1 MLHTYIFIFLVILN
15 IVTFLIYGADKKR
28 ARTRQWR
35 IPEKTLLLLALCG
48 GSIGAYAG
56 MHFFRHKTQKP
67 LFKIGIPLIFLCQ
80 LALAAKLTLT

>member
-1 MLHTYIFIFLVILN
+1 MLHTYTFIYLIIIN
-15 IVTFLIYGADKKR
+15 IATFLIYGADKKR

-35 IPEKTLLLLALCG
+35 IPEKTLILLALLG

-80 LALAAKLTLT
+80 LALAAKLTLS